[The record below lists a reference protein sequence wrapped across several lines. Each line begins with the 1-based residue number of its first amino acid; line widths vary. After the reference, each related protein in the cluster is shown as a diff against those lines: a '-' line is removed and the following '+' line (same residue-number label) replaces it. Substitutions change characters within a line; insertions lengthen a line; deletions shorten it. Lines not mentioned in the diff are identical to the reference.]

1 MVYFVGAGPGAP
13 DLITLRGARL
23 LGEADVVIYAGSLV
37 NPELLSYCRP
47 GTEVYNSAKMTLP
60 QVVEVIRQAEE
71 EGRTTVRLHTGDP
84 SLYGAIREQIDALK
98 KLGIE
103 WEICPGVSS
112 MSAAAAALSAEYT
125 LSGVSQTVI
134 ITRIAGRT
142 PVPEKESLRN
152 LAQAGATMVLFLSI
166 AYVRKVQ
173 EELLLGAYTQDTPC
187 AVVCRA
193 SWPGQKIVRGRLGD
207 LAKMTQEEDIRK
219 TALIIAGDVLGDDYE
234 LSKLYDEHF
243 STEYRNAEN

>member
-47 GTEVYNSAKMTLP
+47 GTEIYNSAKMTLP

-125 LSGVSQTVI
+125 LPGVSQTVI

-142 PVPEKESLRN
+142 SVPEKESLRN

-166 AYVRKVQ
+166 AYVTGYPLRSRLQGK
-173 EELLLGAYTQDTPC
+173 LAGAEDRPGTSGRPC
-187 AVVCRA
+187 ENDPGGGHPEDRADHCR
-193 SWPGQKIVRGRLGD
+193 RC
-207 LAKMTQEEDIRK
+207 
-219 TALIIAGDVLGDDYE
+219 AG
-234 LSKLYDEHF
+234 
-243 STEYRNAEN
+243 